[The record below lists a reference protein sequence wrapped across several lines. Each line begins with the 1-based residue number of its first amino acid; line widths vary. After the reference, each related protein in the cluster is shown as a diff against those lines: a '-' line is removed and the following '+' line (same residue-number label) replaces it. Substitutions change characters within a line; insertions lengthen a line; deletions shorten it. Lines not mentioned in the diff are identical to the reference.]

1 MAASLAATSAA
12 KAQQQK
18 HDVHAVVQVW
28 LTPEALEEGRVLPQ
42 LQQPFLSCPVE
53 MHIGQ
58 LEKVSKLFLCQMK
71 HEQHPPPATVVY
83 IMFPMDSCGTWST
96 GGVVSNQT
104 VNTCASHCSA
114 ARQTSLFCLLASR
127 TRVVCDLVMQQHQ
140 S

>member
-42 LQQPFLSCPVE
+42 LQQPYLSCPVE
-53 MHIGQ
+53 MQIEQ
-58 LEKVSKLFLCQMK
+58 LEKVSKLLLCQMK
-71 HEQHPPPATVVY
+71 HEQHPPLATVLC
-83 IMFPMDSCGTWST
+83 IMLPRDLRGTLFT
-96 GGVVSNQT
+96 GGAVSDQT

-114 ARQTSLFCLLASR
+114 ARHTTLFCLLASC
-127 TRVVCDLVMQQHQ
+127 TRVVCDLVTRQYQ